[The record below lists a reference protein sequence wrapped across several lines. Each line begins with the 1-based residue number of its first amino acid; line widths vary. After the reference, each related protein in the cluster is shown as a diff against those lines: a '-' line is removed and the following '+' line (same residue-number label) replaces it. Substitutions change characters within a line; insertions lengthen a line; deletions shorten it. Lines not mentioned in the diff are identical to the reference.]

1 MKHFWLLCLGP
12 LLLQAAEL
20 PPVARTEEEPPAGPK
35 PFPFSHYDLLM
46 EYSPFVK
53 SAEASKETEKSPE
66 LVVVGYGRI
75 AGESHV
81 IIQSKDNSEKR
92 EKIGSRFGSKDF
104 PYRLLSVTNASDR
117 KKFLAV
123 LEDRKNR
130 KYEIRY
136 ASESTPPPGSIGGTV
151 GGKSLSSNPAGLM
164 GGAGNS
170 GGVTSS
176 TSLSA
181 AKNLSLGLDT
191 TTTLMERNQK
201 LQAKFDD
208 PATPDTEREKI
219 QNAINLNLEKLK
231 QFQGAQ
237 EFISPEIKSDPIQ

>member
-117 KKFLAV
+117 KKFMAV

-130 KYEIRY
+130 KLKIFY
-136 ASESTPPPGSIGGTV
+136 ANESAQTAPALTGAGFAASQAFVNNTPAGVTTRPPVVLGEGV
-151 GGKSLSSNPAGLM
+151 GANTPEGLKKVIQDLEVSLSKPDLPEGIRKIQSTILENKKKQLQALQNPQEI
-164 GGAGNS
+164 N
-170 GGVTSS
+170 
-176 TSLSA
+176 
-181 AKNLSLGLDT
+181 T
-191 TTTLMERNQK
+191 TTT
-201 LQAKFDD
+201 
-208 PATPDTEREKI
+208 P
-219 QNAINLNLEKLK
+219 LE
-231 QFQGAQ
+231 GA
-237 EFISPEIKSDPIQ
+237 P